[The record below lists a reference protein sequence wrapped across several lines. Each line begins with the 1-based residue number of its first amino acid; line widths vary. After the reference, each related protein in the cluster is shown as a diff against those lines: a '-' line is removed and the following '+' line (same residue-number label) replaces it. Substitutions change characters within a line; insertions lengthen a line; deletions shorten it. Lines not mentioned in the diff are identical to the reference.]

1 MLRKIIVQ
9 VVQKISTNSMVNFLV
24 QVILSFLLVWMKT
37 MVKLLLMQKN
47 ICKNIIVKSSLPSIN
62 KHFIKSRVRRSF
74 RHKNII
80 SRAG

>member
-37 MVKLLLMQKN
+37 MVKLLLMQK
-47 ICKNIIVKSSLPSIN
+47 KYL
-62 KHFIKSRVRRSF
+62 
-74 RHKNII
+74 
-80 SRAG
+80 